1 MLHVSVRLLEI
12 YICLC
17 ESYTVTSKYSDNFIW
32 QDITR
37 SLNRCHTVYHNILL
51 FLFYTRNKATPFTFN
66 DLINTTKCIKRINGR
81 NVHGTLK
88 WTVFKVNYS
97 LVAMTMD
104 EDIEVL
110 DVTLEEDE
118 YDLAR
123 RRMRELY
130 RMSFVL
136 LSRPE
141 RLILYKILKDYRFRR
156 DLIRLVLGLNV
167 LIRTQSKIELLK
179 HIRYFVWEGHIKD
192 FDRYTKFHE
201 KFRPRKPRD
210 LHNRSATSSRYSPVP
225 SRSSRISA
233 HNTRH
238 LAKTKTH
245 FSNTLTVPSRGR
257 LTCSIN
263 VKAIYLIM

>member
-1 MLHVSVRLLEI
+1 
-12 YICLC
+12 
-17 ESYTVTSKYSDNFIW
+17 
-32 QDITR
+32 
-37 SLNRCHTVYHNILL
+37 
-51 FLFYTRNKATPFTFN
+51 
-66 DLINTTKCIKRINGR
+66 
-81 NVHGTLK
+81 
-88 WTVFKVNYS
+88 
-97 LVAMTMD
+97 MTMD

-233 HNTRH
+233 HNTRY

-263 VKAIYLIM
+263 VKAIYLINLCYDSILVLETSSIRIDTSMFKGQFDFTSRVNIVSFKCVLIIKLLIRKQQHRLHSKYLHKLNRLKDVRKYLFNVTEGGLATRDNIYV